1 MVSVPSK
8 CQRESGNF
16 VRAADN
22 RLCDTRCIFDPFHYG
37 PPPPPPASM
46 DDAETIRLAHA
57 SFLSQLT
64 FSWFT
69 ELLVRGYKRELT
81 VTDLPKMDESRES
94 ALLADRFEANF
105 ERRRKEVEQWNN
117 SIDEGTVKMSMMQRV
132 RWRLGRMIG
141 IGRADMKRE
150 VGIAM
155 ALSDTFAWD
164 FWMAGVYK
172 LVGDL
177 AQTTSPLVTRQIIIF
192 VQESYNA
199 NRAGEAMPSIG
210 RGVGF
215 AVLLFFMQM

>member
-1 MVSVPSK
+1 M
-8 CQRESGNF
+8 
-16 VRAADN
+16 RATDGEYVVH
-22 RLCDTRCIFDPFHYG
+22 RCIFDPFHYD
-37 PPPPPPASM
+37 PPPPPPASR
-46 DDAETIRLAHA
+46 DDAETIRLAQA

-81 VTDLPKMDESRES
+81 VTDLPKMDESRMS

-105 ERRRKEVEQWNN
+105 DRRRKEVEEWNRA
-117 SIDEGTVKMSMMQRV
+117 IDDGSLKRTVAQRV
-132 RWRLGRMIG
+132 RWRLGRMVG
-141 IGRADMKRE
+141 VGREDMKRE
-150 VGIAM
+150 VGIALS
-155 ALSDTFAWD
+155 LSDTFAWD

-199 NRAGEAMPSIG
+199 NRAGEEMPSIG

>member
-1 MVSVPSK
+1 
-8 CQRESGNF
+8 
-16 VRAADN
+16 
-22 RLCDTRCIFDPFHYG
+22 
-37 PPPPPPASM
+37 M

-105 ERRRKEVEQWNN
+105 ERRRKEVERWNN

-132 RWRLGRMIG
+132 SWRLGRMIG

>member
-1 MVSVPSK
+1 MVSEPSK

-16 VRAADN
+16 ERIADDE
-22 RLCDTRCIFDPFHYG
+22 LYDTRCIFDPFHYG

-69 ELLVRGYKRELT
+69 DLLVRGYKRELT

-132 RWRLGRMIG
+132 RWRLVRMIG